1 MAITAQRN
9 RSKTNRK
16 AEWYLP
22 GSERREQRL
31 ARLHATK
38 KNSKR
43 KRREA
48 QFVEIQSKITE
59 LKASNIAKAKE
70 AARKLF
76 DAWLEQPTATKWAT
90 EVSESSSPWC
100 PQNKL
105 LARVKAAFRDI
116 YD

>member
-9 RSKTNRK
+9 RSKTNRR
-16 AEWYLP
+16 AEWYLL
-22 GSERREQRL
+22 GSERREQRI

-48 QFVEIQSKITE
+48 EFAEIQSKITE
-59 LKASNIAKAKE
+59 LKASNIAKARE

-76 DAWLEQPTATKWAT
+76 DAWLEKEGPTKWAT
-90 EVSESSSPWC
+90 EVSENSSAWC
-100 PQNKL
+100 PKNKL
-105 LARVKAAFRDI
+105 VARVGAMLRNELE
-116 YD
+116 